1 MLYGERKNM
10 GKIVYEGFAFDDVL
24 LIPQYSE
31 VLPKDVSI
39 TTELVKGIGLN
50 IPLVSAG
57 MDTVTEWELAVAL
70 AREGGI
76 GIVHKSMTTEE
87 QSQQIFKVKNSDST
101 GYDNAVV
108 DTRGRL
114 LVGAAVGATVDV
126 IERVSALVDAGVD
139 IIAVDTAHGYSKNVL
154 NTIEKIKTKFSDL
167 PVIGG
172 NIATAAAVNDLV
184 SSGADCVKV
193 GMGPGAIC
201 TTRIVA
207 GIGVPQLSAIMEC
220 AEAAE
225 KCGVTLI
232 ADGGIKYSGD
242 IVKAIA
248 AGANTVMI
256 GSLFAGTEESPG
268 ESITNYGK
276 KYKAYRG
283 MGSTAAMKRSGGDR
297 YFQSGSKKFVPEGVE
312 GLVPYVGTLSDMV
325 YQMIGGLRAGMGY
338 CGTKNIE
345 ELRKNGRFVKIT
357 GAGLHESHPHDL
369 MMITDEPNYKKI

>member
-1 MLYGERKNM
+1 M
-10 GKIVYEGFAFDDVL
+10 GKIIYEGFTFDDVL

-31 VLPKDVSI
+31 VLPKDVSVV
-39 TTELVKGIGLN
+39 TELVKGIKLN

-76 GIVHKSMTTEE
+76 GIVHKSMTAEE
-87 QSQQIFKVKNSDST
+87 QALQIFKVKNSDYS
-101 GYDNAVV
+101 GYENAVV
-108 DTRGRL
+108 DSRDRL
-114 LVGAAVGATVDV
+114 LVGAAVGATGDV

-154 NTIEKIKTKFSDL
+154 NTIEKIKKRFSDV

-172 NIATAAAVNDLV
+172 NIATSDAVNDLV

-207 GIGVPQLSAIMEC
+207 GIGVPQLSAVFEC

-268 ESITNYGK
+268 ESIINYGK
-276 KYKAYRG
+276 RYKAYRG

-338 CGTKNIE
+338 CGTKNID
-345 ELRKNGRFVKIT
+345 ELRNNAKFVKIT

-369 MMITDEPNYKKI
+369 TMTTDEPNYKKL